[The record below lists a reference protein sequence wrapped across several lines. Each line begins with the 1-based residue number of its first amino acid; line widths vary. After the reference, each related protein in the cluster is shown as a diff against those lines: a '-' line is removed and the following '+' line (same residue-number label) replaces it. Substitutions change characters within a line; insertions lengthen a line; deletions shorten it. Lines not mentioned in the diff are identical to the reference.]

1 MQIYQL
7 KFLQTRTGF
16 AHVAETRGDEI
27 NGDRKFWICR
37 VVSANKLT
45 SSPKKHAARQKS
57 PTHRWPRLLQPF
69 APISPVTLRDY
80 RARDLFEGEDL
91 N

>member
-1 MQIYQL
+1 M
-7 KFLQTRTGF
+7 RD
-16 AHVAETRGDEI
+16 DEI
-27 NGDRKFWICR
+27 NGGHKFWIRR

-57 PTHRWPRLLQPF
+57 PAHLTVVKLMRRIPV
-69 APISPVTLRDY
+69 APITSVFRDY

-91 N
+91 D